1 MDLLDWLNCC
11 FDVKGKVLAKTGGL
25 KYQWQIMA
33 SLGLSDEEIREFTDP
48 AHWLK
53 YFPPL
58 AQADLRSMGIKVRG
72 TCVCDPMVHEKK
84 NLKYKKFYNNTA

>member
-1 MDLLDWLNCC
+1 MDLLDWLNFC
-11 FDVKGKVLAKTGGL
+11 FDVQGKVLAKTGGL

-72 TCVCDPMVHEKK
+72 TFVAM
-84 NLKYKKFYNNTA
+84 